1 MLFLFLAVMSSSR
14 SDIVIVRLSVPKEL
28 FRCGSISRPASSVT
42 HLLMIIL
49 LVDLKLTKPISRPR
63 QFSGTT
69 RANLKQIFG
78 KPHTNLKQILGESLS
93 NLRHIL
99 GKYWASLGQ
108 ISDKSLANVTIIWGK
123 SSVNLG
129 QILGKTQANV
139 SNISTISQSYHRHI
153 SGISQANLS
162 RILLGKFW
170 EYSPIASQKCDL
182 ICVQNQMWY
191 YASSSTSYLL

>member
-14 SDIVIVRLSVPKEL
+14 SDIVTS
-28 FRCGSISRPASSVT
+28 FSIPASSVP
-42 HLLMIIL
+42 HSLMIIL
-49 LVDLKLTKPISRPR
+49 LVDLKLTKPISSSR
-63 QFSGTT
+63 QISGTT
-69 RANLKQIFG
+69 GANLRQIFG

-99 GKYWASLGQ
+99 GKSWASLGQ

-153 SGISQANLS
+153 SQANLS